1 MLFKFGYYIFNF
13 ESNCLFWLVFVIK
26 FFYLIIIMMI
36 NYKDCF
42 FIWFVFDFV
51 GSESFLVEGKLNVY
65 EVVL

>member
-1 MLFKFGYYIFNF
+1 
-13 ESNCLFWLVFVIK
+13 
-26 FFYLIIIMMI
+26 MI

-51 GSESFLVEGKLNVY
+51 GSESFLVEGKINVY